1 VSVRSMC
8 TGLRRGVLNTFLV
21 VALPILLVACASTD
35 RGVALAQEVVTPMT
49 VGDSADVPAEQLV
62 DAMLRAGFQRG
73 EILRHGLAVRNAL
86 AESGGARIRSGNI
99 VEALMAI
106 HGKRLYVVS
115 RTRGTFVVEL
125 PIA

>member
-1 VSVRSMC
+1 VTVRSFR
-8 TGLRRGVLNTFLV
+8 TGFRRGLLNTFV
-21 VALPILLVACASTD
+21 VLTLPVLLAACASTD
-35 RGVALAQEVVTPMT
+35 RGVALADEIVTPMT
-49 VGDSADVPAEQLV
+49 VGDSADVPAEQLA
-62 DAMLRAGFQRG
+62 DAMLRAGFQRD

-115 RTRGTFVVEL
+115 RTRGTFIVEL